1 MDAHYDVE
9 VIRANAAALYLRRE
23 PAAIISQIMEIQ
35 AFLVN
40 AICRK
45 RLPASGE
52 RVAREVTAPGSKQ
65 IAVNTRRTY
74 VLLGTRHQSAKFFLS
89 IPLSS
94 LQPPNQ
100 KFVNHKSEYAK
111 KV

>member
-1 MDAHYDVE
+1 MLTLTINDVTMDAHYDVE

-45 RLPASGE
+45 RPAESASHE
-52 RVAREVTAPGSKQ
+52 KLQ
-65 IAVNTRRTY
+65 
-74 VLLGTRHQSAKFFLS
+74 HQVQSHRFKTDCR
-89 IPLSS
+89 
-94 LQPPNQ
+94 
-100 KFVNHKSEYAK
+100 
-111 KV
+111 